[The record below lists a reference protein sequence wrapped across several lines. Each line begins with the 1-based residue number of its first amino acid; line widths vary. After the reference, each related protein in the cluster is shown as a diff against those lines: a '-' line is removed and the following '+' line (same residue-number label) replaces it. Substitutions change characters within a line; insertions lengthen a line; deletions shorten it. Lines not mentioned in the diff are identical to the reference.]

1 MLEIGNPESF
11 LKLMDKAEK
20 IGIDAMSAGVV
31 LAKATEAFEKKIITK
46 NQTTEELQW
55 GYDTL
60 PGSTAVRIV
69 N

>member
-31 LAKATEAFEKKIITK
+31 LAKATE
-46 NQTTEELQW
+46 ELQW